1 MMYYDLLKNK
11 YMIVKEEQTFPPS
24 QKRHALYDKFQA
36 KISANSHLTRSLVS
50 FQANKQRRFS
60 GWFKYKEGF
69 SEQLVN
75 YLLEKLKPQPGIL
88 LDPFA
93 GTGTALFAA
102 NALGWQTQ
110 GIELLPVG
118 VYSIQARQIAQNIN
132 IAAFKTAVAEIIP
145 LNFTDY
151 YDEKYSLQH
160 IPITQGA
167 FAPAE
172 EKQLTGYLAYC
183 QKYVENSDIRTL
195 LLYAAFC
202 ILEDISY
209 TRKDGQYL
217 RWDYRA
223 GRSQAKKQFT
233 KPEIYP
239 FKIAIQRKLTQITQD
254 LQPDNFQQLSLFTPL
269 FEIESNHIKTKEP
282 VLYQGS
288 CLEILPTMPAQSID
302 FVLTSPPY
310 ANRYDYTRTYAL
322 ELVFLGCK
330 EEKVKQLRQAMLS
343 CTVENK
349 DKQDYLKQ
357 IYTNQARLQD
367 FLKIE
372 STFEKQE
379 ALQEVL
385 EVLELYRQQG
395 KLNNSNITRM
405 LRNYFYEMSF
415 VIYELARLI
424 KPGGII
430 AMVNDNVQYA
440 GEEVPVDLILC
451 DIAESFGLSVRHIWT
466 LERGKGN
473 SSQQMGNHGR
483 SEIRKSVYIW
493 EK

>member
-1 MMYYDLLKNK
+1 MYYNLLKNK
-11 YMIVKEEQTFPPS
+11 YMIVKEAQTFPPS
-24 QKRHALYDKFQA
+24 QKRHDLYNKFQA
-36 KISANSHLTRSLVS
+36 KITPNSLLTRSLVS
-50 FQANKQRRFS
+50 FQANKQTRFS
-60 GWFKYKEGF
+60 SWFKYKEGF

-75 YLLEKLKPQPGIL
+75 YLLKELKTHPGIL
-88 LDPFA
+88 LDPFT
-93 GTGTALFAA
+93 GTGTTLFAA
-102 NALGWQTQ
+102 NALGWQTK

-118 VYSIQARQIAQNIN
+118 VYAIQARQIAKNIN
-132 IAAFKTAVAEIIP
+132 IAAFKTAVSELLS

-160 IPITQGA
+160 IPITKGA
-167 FAPAE
+167 FPPTE
-172 EKQLTGYLAYC
+172 EKQLNGYLAYC
-183 QKYVENSDIRTL
+183 QKYIKNSDIRTV

-233 KPEIYP
+233 KPDIYP
-239 FKIAIQRKLTQITQD
+239 FKIAIQRKLHQIIQD
-254 LQPDNFQQLSLFTPL
+254 LEPEESQQLSLFPTIFETPL
-269 FEIESNHIKTKEP
+269 LPPKTKSP
-282 VLYQGS
+282 ILYQGS
-288 CLEILPTMPAQSID
+288 CLEILPTMATETID

-322 ELVFLGCK
+322 ELVFLGCT
-330 EEKVKQLRQAMLS
+330 EAKVKQLRQAMLS

-349 DKQDYLKQ
+349 DKHDYLKQ
-357 IYTNQARLQD
+357 FYANQARLED
-367 FLKIE
+367 FSNIE

-385 EVLELYRQQG
+385 QILELYRQQG

-405 LRNYFYEMSF
+405 LKNYFYEMSF
-415 VIYELARLI
+415 VIYELARI
-424 KPGGII
+424 VKPGGII

-451 DIAESFGLSVRHIWT
+451 DIAETFGLTVRHIWT